1 MSPHAQMA
9 QNMYSKNMFLQES
22 IFRPNGRLLPK
33 ACHTY
38 LESPALEVSQGPQ
51 PTCSCWKVTI
61 YDILQIMCAVSQL
74 LPHLS
79 VQKLH
84 LRLAIWY
91 PVADLIFSFHTYSGL
106 GNYLR
111 ALNFSSYQDIS

>member
-1 MSPHAQMA
+1 M
-9 QNMYSKNMFLQES
+9 
-22 IFRPNGRLLPK
+22 
-33 ACHTY
+33 
-38 LESPALEVSQGPQ
+38 
-51 PTCSCWKVTI
+51 

-91 PVADLIFSFHTYSGL
+91 PVADFKGAIVDYNISFYTYSGL